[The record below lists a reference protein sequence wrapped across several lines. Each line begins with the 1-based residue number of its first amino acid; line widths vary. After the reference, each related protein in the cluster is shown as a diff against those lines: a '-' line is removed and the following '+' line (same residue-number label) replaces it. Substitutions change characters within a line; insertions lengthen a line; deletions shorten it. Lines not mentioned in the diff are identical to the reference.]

1 MKPIGPTG
9 HGPAVVAAVIATFL
23 ASFPATAQPNTVLDL
38 SGPWG
43 RDVLYLESPASG
55 AGPVVNRM
63 KRRNG
68 SMDGNAIFGDY
79 SNPILKPASADAL
92 KKVGAISL
100 TGAAFANPHN
110 QCRPEPTPFTLAIQF
125 GVQIV
130 QQKDE
135 VLLLYLGDH
144 KVRHV
149 RLGVPHPAQ
158 VAPTWQGD
166 LVGHYEGDTLVVDT
180 IGVKTGPLAMVDQ
193 YGTPYSEAL
202 HVVERYR
209 LIDGK
214 AARDAQLS
222 QQKIHPEVIPF
233 PYGRGPIDPDPGKK
247 GLQVQ
252 VTVEDP
258 GAFNMP
264 WSALVT
270 YRHVLGDWPEAVC
283 AENFHEYYANRDTE
297 IPRAERPD
305 F

>member
-1 MKPIGPTG
+1 LIFAAAMVSV
-9 HGPAVVAAVIATFL
+9 PAI
-23 ASFPATAQPNTVLDL
+23 AQPEAVPDL

-43 RDVLYLESPASG
+43 RDALYLEVPAAG
-55 AGPVVNRM
+55 AGPVVNRK
-63 KRRNG
+63 KRPNG
-68 SMDGNAIFGDY
+68 SMDGSALVGDY
-79 SNPILKPASADAL
+79 SNPILRPAAVDAL
-92 KKVGAISL
+92 KKTGAISL
-100 TGAAFANPHN
+100 TGTAFANPHN

-130 QQKDE
+130 QTKDE
-135 VLLLYLGDH
+135 VVLLYLGDH

-149 RLGVPHPAQ
+149 RLHTEHPASTT
-158 VAPTWQGD
+158 PTWQGD
-166 LVGHYEGDTLVVDT
+166 SVGHYDGDTLIIDT

-193 YGTPYSEAL
+193 YGTPYSDAL

-209 LIDGK
+209 LIDGN
-214 AARDAQLS
+214 AAREAQAA
-222 QQKIHPEVIPF
+222 QMKMHPEVVPY
-233 PYGRGPIDPDPGKK
+233 PYGRGPIDTDAGKK
-247 GLQVQ
+247 GLQVE

-258 GAFNMP
+258 GTFTTP

-283 AENFHEYYANRDTE
+283 AENFHEYYAGRDTD

>member
-1 MKPIGPTG
+1 MAGKIALLLGLAALALSP
-9 HGPAVVAAVIATFL
+9 PAV
-23 ASFPATAQPNTVLDL
+23 AQPNAIPDL

-43 RDVLYLESPASG
+43 RDVLYLELPPLG

-63 KRRNG
+63 KRPNG
-68 SMDGNAIFGDY
+68 SMNGSALVGDD
-79 SNPILKPASADAL
+79 SNPILKPAAAEAL
-92 KKVGAISL
+92 KRVGAISL

-110 QCRPEPTPFTLAIQF
+110 QCRPEPVPFTLAIQF

-130 QQKDE
+130 QTRGE

-149 RLGVPHPAQ
+149 PMDVPHPSP
-158 VAPTWQGD
+158 VNPTWQGD
-166 LVGHYEGDTLVVDT
+166 SVGHYEGDALVIDT
-180 IGVKTGPLAMVDQ
+180 VGVKTGPLAMVDQ

-214 AARDAQLS
+214 AARDAQAA
-222 QQKIHPEVIPF
+222 QMKMHPEVIPY
-233 PYGRGPIDPDPGKK
+233 PYGRGPIDPDPARK
-247 GLQVQ
+247 GMQIEI
-252 VTVEDP
+252 TVEDP
-258 GAFNMP
+258 GSFTMP

-283 AENFHEYYANRDTE
+283 AENFHEYYADRDTD
-297 IPRAERPD
+297 IPRARRPD